1 MGRCAPLGC
10 SLKHGATPQPN
21 EQVGAGLTV
30 QLVFRFHRETRRLVR
45 RSHRPVLSKPAATA
59 RRWNLNKAGRA
70 VAQGRPRVQGSSAT
84 RGLPAGAEHSK
95 AASRKAPWTAEG
107 LPGVTQGAVPACVRA
122 RVTRL
127 RPEGLGERACPPGA
141 ASESRGHQHPCQ
153 PGRGGGATLP
163 AQTFQAAS
171 QGAGHLPAQGP
182 AALRL
187 APLLRL
193 PRCPRHPALCP
204 QGTSAPPCC
213 PRVPRPARALR
224 QTPPHLRSWPHGRL

>member
-1 MGRCAPLGC
+1 MGC
-10 SLKHGATPQPN
+10 SLKHGAAPQPN

-59 RRWNLNKAGRA
+59 RQWNLNKAGRA

-107 LPGVTQGAVPACVRA
+107 LPGVTQGAVPACMCA

-171 QGAGHLPAQGP
+171 QGAGRLPAQGP

-213 PRVPRPARALR
+213 PRVPRPACALR